1 MNKQTRDERLRR
13 LLREADPAADDAE
26 LSREE
31 VREMRRTVLSAIP
44 ETRRRW
50 GLVPILAG
58 AAAAI
63 LALLLGLTTW
73 LDSGSPTAPSRQPPR
88 VAVRPGKSPV
98 PVVPVPP
105 AAPTTRASSE
115 RATAQTSATPR
126 RRTPRRRPSAPK
138 ASIPEPTVIAEAETH
153 QIQFSTPGGTRIIW
167 VLTSD
172 KTAD

>member
-63 LALLLGLTTW
+63 LALMLGLMTW
-73 LDSGSPTAPSRQPPR
+73 LGSESPTAPSRQPRR
-88 VAVRPGKSPV
+88 VAVKSPV
-98 PVVPVPP
+98 PAPP
-105 AAPTTRASSE
+105 AAPTIRTSSE
-115 RATAQTSATPR
+115 RATAQTSVTPR
-126 RRTPRRRPSAPK
+126 RRTPRRTPSAPK
-138 ASIPEPTVIAEAETH
+138 ASVPEPMVIAEAETH

-167 VLTSD
+167 VLTADKASD
-172 KTAD
+172 